1 MRVGG
6 EHVRHHNNYPLNS
19 KLKEASI
26 TGPVVMVDMEE
37 AHTDDAEHNHSSQ
50 NAKHAIQNSRYLDTY
65 NVIVFVQFCLVIY
78 VHVMSLFYLQ
88 SL

>member
-19 KLKEASI
+19 KLKEAFI

-37 AHTDDAEHNHSSQ
+37 AHTDDAKHNHSSQ
-50 NAKHAIQNSRYLDTY
+50 NAKNAIQNSGYLDTY
-65 NVIVFVQFCLVIY
+65 NVIVFVQFCLVKY

>member
-19 KLKEASI
+19 KLKEAFI

-37 AHTDDAEHNHSSQ
+37 AHTDDAKHNHSSQ

-65 NVIVFVQFCLVIY
+65 NVIVFVQFCLVKY